1 MHDLVAGKLHDL
13 PLEIRHDLGLV
24 RHEVFVRRLGWS
36 LPDIQGAAAVEWDR
50 FDGENTVQIVAL
62 DSRRRVCG
70 CARLIP
76 TTGQYLLQ
84 DLLPRSLNIDLPCSP
99 TVWELS
105 RFAASVISDDSP
117 SSISGMRLFP
127 HAMAIA
133 ASLGATR
140 IVGAVTRAIAR
151 LYRRFGLELRQI
163 EPVGERHALPFMV
176 CAIDLSALAFAH
188 LGHDPDNLLN
198 AITWYGPRP
207 STAISDM
214 SVDVPRLRLFD
225 GLPASPC
232 DSGIGTEKGGQQT
245 CGDCTPITGITPRR
259 SCGDDAGC
267 RRPSPNPA

>member
-13 PLEIRHDLGLV
+13 PLEIRHDLGLF

-76 TTGQYLLQ
+76 TTGQYLVQ

-117 SSISGMRLFP
+117 SSISPCNGHRGL
-127 HAMAIA
+127 
-133 ASLGATR
+133 TR
-140 IVGAVTRAIAR
+140 RDAHRRCGNPR
-151 LYRRFGLELRQI
+151 YRTT
-163 EPVGERHALPFMV
+163 VSPFW
-176 CAIDLSALAFAH
+176 
-188 LGHDPDNLLN
+188 P
-198 AITWYGPRP
+198 
-207 STAISDM
+207 
-214 SVDVPRLRLFD
+214 
-225 GLPASPC
+225 
-232 DSGIGTEKGGQQT
+232 
-245 CGDCTPITGITPRR
+245 
-259 SCGDDAGC
+259 
-267 RRPSPNPA
+267 